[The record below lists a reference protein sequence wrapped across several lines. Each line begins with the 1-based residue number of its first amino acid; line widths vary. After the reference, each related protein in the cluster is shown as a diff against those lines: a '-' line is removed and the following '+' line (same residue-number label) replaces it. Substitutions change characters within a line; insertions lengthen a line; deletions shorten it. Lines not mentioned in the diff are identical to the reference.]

1 MAKDTKTSGVVL
13 FAFGRH
19 TYYWAMYNIA
29 LTIKHHSPD
38 IKIAAFVGSAADA
51 SRHCGDLHTVVDTIT
66 EIDREDYYTGKAFD
80 PGKLKVNIYKYLPFH
95 YNLYL
100 DVDAV
105 ALKPIDKLMSELIAL
120 GKPYASHTVGCHTID
135 KGRAIESMQ
144 WAWADDIWSK
154 YELSDKAI
162 LPAINSSLQF
172 IVKSDEAEL
181 LYKTARY
188 LYTQNP
194 LPLKSL
200 RMKWGG
206 GQPDELYMNIAM
218 AMLGIDPKC
227 SEIGNDGAELGH
239 IHFAAKRGLPYAEV
253 VERYYFQSYYGGVGF
268 TARFYT
274 SWIDTLLKNIRKSRN
289 GQHVY
294 TIDRILQY
302 KHADNK

>member
-1 MAKDTKTSGVVL
+1 MTNSKTQGVVL

-29 LTIKHHSPD
+29 LTIKHHSPSTQ
-38 IKIAAFVGSAADA
+38 IAAFVGSKSDA
-51 SRHCGDLHTVVDTIT
+51 GKFCGDLHTVVDSIT
-66 EIDREDYYTGKAFD
+66 EIERDDIYTGKSFD
-80 PGKLKVNIYKYLPFH
+80 PGKLKVNIYKYLPFDH
-95 YNLYL
+95 NLYL
-100 DVDAV
+100 DVDAI
-105 ALKPIDKLMSELIAL
+105 ALKPIDDLFVQLSAL
-120 GKPYASHTVGCHTID
+120 GKSYASHTVGYHTID

-144 WAWADDIWSK
+144 WAWADDIWNQ
-154 YELSDKAI
+154 YELPDTAI

-172 IVKSDEAEL
+172 IVKCNEAEL

-188 LYTQNP
+188 LYMQNP
-194 LPLKSL
+194 IPLKSL

-218 AMLGIDPKC
+218 AMLNIDPKC

-239 IHFAAKRGLPYAEV
+239 IHFAAKRGLTFSEV
-253 VERYYFQSYYGGVGF
+253 IDRYYFQSYYGGVGF
-268 TARFYT
+268 TARFYVN
-274 SWIDTLLKNIRKSRN
+274 WIDSILKNLQKSR
-289 GQHVY
+289 GRGHIY